1 MDSRSPTGYARMPI
15 VRLAKHLRSHV
26 SAAEFD
32 VPGATVREA
41 LDVVFARCPA
51 LRGYVLDDQGA
62 VRKHVAIFA
71 NNETLNDRETL
82 SDVIAANTE
91 IYLMQALSG
100 G

>member
-1 MDSRSPTGYARMPI
+1 MAV
-15 VRLAKHLRSHV
+15 VRLAQYLQRHV
-26 SAAEFD
+26 PHAEFN
-32 VPGATVREA
+32 VPGETVREA
-41 LDVVFARCPA
+41 LNAVFAQCPV

-71 NNETLNDRETL
+71 DNETLNDRQTL
-82 SDVIAANTE
+82 TDPIRPFTE

>member
-1 MDSRSPTGYARMPI
+1 MAI
-15 VRLAKHLRSHV
+15 IRLAPHIQRHV
-26 SAAEFD
+26 SVAELEAS
-32 VPGATVREA
+32 GATVREA
-41 LDVVFARCPA
+41 LESAFAQCPA

-71 NNETLNDRETL
+71 NNQTINDRTKQ
-82 SDVIAANTE
+82 SDPISSSEE